1 VNPNDDLKEF
11 LTTRRAKLTPDQA
24 GLPVYGDNRRVAGL
38 RREEVAVLA
47 GISVEYYTRLE
58 RGNVGSVSESVLEGV
73 AHALQLDEAERDH
86 LHRLVHAA
94 ATKRPARRNPTRK
107 RVRPTIQRMLDLMP
121 TPAYLRNGRFD
132 VLAAN
137 DLGRALYSPLY
148 EQSEQPNSAR
158 FLFLDPASSE
168 FFVDFDK
175 VQGDC
180 VAFLRTEAG
189 RDPYDKDL
197 QDLIGELSTR
207 SERFR
212 RLWAGPRP
220 AGQLDP
226 PGAHHHR
233 EGSNVKLLP
242 TRPTAK
248 GPAGLFTGD
257 VHFDVIARG
266 EDTSRIRV
274 NTVRFAPCAR
284 TAWHSHSLGQTLHVT
299 EGIGVVATRDEVLIM
314 RPGDTVHTPPGEEH
328 WHGALPDHF
337 MSHLAIWEDDDA
349 TWGDHVTDQEFD
361 RATRA

>member
-1 VNPNDDLKEF
+1 MNPNDDIKQF
-11 LTTRRAKLTPDQA
+11 LTTRRAKVSPEQA
-24 GLPVYGDNRRVAGL
+24 GLPVYGENRRVAGL

-58 RGNVGSVSESVLEGV
+58 RGNVGSVSEGVLEGV

-86 LHRLVHAA
+86 LHRLVQAA

-148 EQSEQPNSAR
+148 EQSAQPNSAR

-212 RLWAGPRP
+212 QLWAAHDVRYHRTGTKRFHHPLV
-220 AGQLDP
+220 GDLTLDFE
-226 PGAHHHR
+226 AF
-233 EGSNVKLLP
+233 EL
-242 TRPTAK
+242 
-248 GPAGLFTGD
+248 
-257 VHFDVIARG
+257 
-266 EDTSRIRV
+266 
-274 NTVRFAPCAR
+274 
-284 TAWHSHSLGQTLHVT
+284 
-299 EGIGVVATRDEVLIM
+299 
-314 RPGDTVHTPPGEEH
+314 PGDEGQRLNVYTAAPDSPAAE
-328 WHGALPDHF
+328 ALGL
-337 MSHLAIWEDDDA
+337 LASW
-349 TWGDHVTDQEFD
+349 TL
-361 RATRA
+361 RAPTSTEKETT